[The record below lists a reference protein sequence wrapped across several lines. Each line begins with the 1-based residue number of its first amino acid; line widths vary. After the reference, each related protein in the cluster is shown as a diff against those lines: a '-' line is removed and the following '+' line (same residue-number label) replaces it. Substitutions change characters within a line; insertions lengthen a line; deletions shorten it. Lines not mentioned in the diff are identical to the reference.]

1 MGKVFS
7 KNKKEEEEDVEEETS
22 DSEEECCGEEAS
34 KDKFKGMKK
43 GLKPPSLGGG
53 LGALGASAA
62 PTSCVCRDLFVIPL
76 PDPTQVKDLLAKGRV
91 GGDEGET
98 KGEDQV

>member
-43 GLKPPSLGGG
+43 GLKPPSLAVG
-53 LGALGASAA
+53 GASAA
-62 PTSCVCRDLFVIPL
+62 SPSCVCRDLFVIPL

-91 GGDEGET
+91 GGGEGET